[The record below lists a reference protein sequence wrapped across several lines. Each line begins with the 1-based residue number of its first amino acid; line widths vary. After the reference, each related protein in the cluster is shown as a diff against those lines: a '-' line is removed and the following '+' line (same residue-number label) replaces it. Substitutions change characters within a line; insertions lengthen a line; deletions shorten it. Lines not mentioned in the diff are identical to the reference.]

1 MSPGGLVSAKVVQVV
16 GHRTPDDL
24 QVERRAHR
32 HEPIG
37 ILRQGAEQFYPFPGG
52 KRPRARE
59 SGPGDKV
66 QLPLAHELRTFLR
79 VMDKFDLNA
88 FSFEK
93 AELNGRD
100 SDEI

>member
-1 MSPGGLVSAKVVQVV
+1 MRPSCLVSDKVVPVV

-37 ILRQGAEQFYPFPGG
+37 ILPQGAEQFYPFPGG

-59 SGPGDKV
+59 SWPGDKV
-66 QLPLAHELRTFLR
+66 QLPLGHELRTFLR

-88 FSFEK
+88 LSFEK
-93 AELNGRD
+93 AELDGRD
-100 SDEI
+100 G